1 MLFELRQRRQ
11 RTGASQSWHGQVR
24 SAFPPEAAPLLKL
37 VPSRRA
43 ALYLDVLT
51 EDADEGFELI
61 RHTPSEV
68 MAADVQRITALNIGP
83 VPIWL
88 HKFAAGDDHV
98 RTMFDH
104 ALRRFHSMCLTPHWL
119 TASRRFH
126 DDVAH
131 RTDTMRRFGVTA
143 MIDGLSPELRVHGST
158 LVGQYPWHRQI
169 RLDGRGLVLMP
180 SAFWTGHP
188 LLTWDP
194 QQHSRHVLIYPARS
208 STPGATPGEALDA
221 LLGRTRAAALR
232 VLRAPTT
239 TSGLAARLHTS
250 IASASKHATTLRNAG
265 LVSTSR
271 RGAAVEHQLTEL
283 GCSLLHGHRTSPR

>member
-1 MLFELRQRRQ
+1 MLFELRQGRQ
-11 RTGASQSWHGQVR
+11 RTSTSPPWKEQVR
-24 SAFPPEAAPLLKL
+24 STFPPQAAPLWKL
-37 VPSRRA
+37 VPSRHA

-61 RHTPSEV
+61 RHAPKEV
-68 MAADVQRITALNIGP
+68 MAADLQRITALDIGP

-88 HKFAAGDDHV
+88 RKFAAGDDRV
-98 RTMFDH
+98 RAAFDR
-104 ALRRFHSMCLTPHWL
+104 ALRRFHSVCLTPHWM
-119 TASRRFH
+119 TATRRFH
-126 DDVAH
+126 NDVTH
-131 RTDTMRRFGVTA
+131 RTDVMRRSGVTA
-143 MIDGLSPELRVHGST
+143 MIDGLSPQLRLRGRT
-158 LVGQYPWHRQI
+158 LVGRYPWHRQI

-194 QQHSRHVLIYPARS
+194 QQHSRHVLIYPARPS
-208 STPGATPGEALDA
+208 PVAAAPDDALDA

-232 VLRAPTT
+232 ALRTPST

-265 LVSTSR
+265 LVSTDR
-271 RGAAVEHQLTEL
+271 RGAAVEHRLTEL
-283 GCSLLHGHRTSPR
+283 GCSLLHGQSTSP